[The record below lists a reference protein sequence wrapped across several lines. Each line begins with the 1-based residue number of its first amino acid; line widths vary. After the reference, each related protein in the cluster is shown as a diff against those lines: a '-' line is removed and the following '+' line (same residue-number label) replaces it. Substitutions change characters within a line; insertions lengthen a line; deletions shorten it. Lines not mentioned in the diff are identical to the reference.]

1 MNVKI
6 DMNYK
11 MKPKGISFVILT
23 AFLAIVLHASQVLAQ
38 TPDSPPTF
46 EFAVLQYNGGGDWYS
61 NPTSVPNLVAFCNE
75 ELGMNIAP
83 EVPYVEVGSAD
94 LRLYPFIHM
103 TGHGNVVLS
112 SSEARNLREY
122 LSAGGFLHISDN
134 YGMDKFIRKEFIK
147 VFPEHEW
154 VEIPFDH
161 SVYHQKFDFEQGLPK
176 VHEHDDEAPRGF
188 GIFHKGRLVCFYD
201 HECDLG
207 DGWEDYQV
215 HRDPEEVR
223 LLAFQMGAN
232 LVQYALGGER

>member
-11 MKPKGISFVILT
+11 MKPKGISFVIIT
-23 AFLAIVLHASQVLAQ
+23 TFLAIVLHASQGLAQ

-75 ELGMNIAP
+75 ELGMSIAP
-83 EVPYVEVGSAD
+83 EVPYVEVGSSD

-176 VHEHDDEAPRGF
+176 IHEHDDEAPRGF
-188 GIFHKGRLVCFYD
+188 GIFHKGEACLFLRSRV
-201 HECDLG
+201 
-207 DGWEDYQV
+207 
-215 HRDPEEVR
+215 
-223 LLAFQMGAN
+223 
-232 LVQYALGGER
+232 